1 MAGWNIP
8 QEDAFLVEGSPKMIG
23 QIEKLLER
31 LKAEVK
37 EQFPSAWCI
46 QAWHKDIM
54 DIFIVRFLTKTIG
67 SIDYKWMQKI
77 AKKYGLEYPN
87 FDVYPYDKRNVE
99 VYMSWRKGG
108 D

>member
-1 MAGWNIP
+1 MAGWNVP
-8 QEDAFLVEGSPKMIG
+8 QTNTLLAGESPEMTG

-46 QAWHKDIM
+46 QAWYKDVHE
-54 DIFIVRFLTKTIG
+54 IFIVRFLTKTIG

-77 AKKYGLEYPN
+77 AEKYGLEYPN
-87 FDVYPYDKRNVE
+87 FDVYPHDKRNVE
-99 VYMSWRKGG
+99 VYMSWRR
-108 D
+108 

>member
-1 MAGWNIP
+1 MAREYVP
-8 QEDAFLVEGSPKMIG
+8 QTNTFVVEESPKMIG

-37 EQFPSAWCI
+37 EHFPSAWCI
-46 QAWHKDIM
+46 QAWYKDVHE
-54 DIFIVRFLTKTIG
+54 IFIVRFLTKTVG

-77 AKKYGLEYPN
+77 AEKYGLEYPN
-87 FDVYPYDKRNVE
+87 FDVYAHNKRNIE